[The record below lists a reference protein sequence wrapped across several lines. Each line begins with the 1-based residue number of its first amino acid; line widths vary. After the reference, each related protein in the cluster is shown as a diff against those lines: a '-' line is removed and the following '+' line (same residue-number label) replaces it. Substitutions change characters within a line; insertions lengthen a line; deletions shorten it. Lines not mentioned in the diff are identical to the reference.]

1 MATLKEILGDAYKD
15 GMTVDEIE
23 TALANKKLAD
33 VSTGAYVASSKYQ
46 ALELKA
52 KDFEDKYKSTL
63 TAQQR
68 AEQEAL
74 EKEEKYKLAIK
85 ENTLFKYKQKLSKTI
100 KDEATLDEI
109 ANLYADGDVEGAF
122 EKQNEYF
129 AKSNAELEKK
139 IKDDLMKQ
147 NPQGNPQEGN
157 GGTITKEQFANMG
170 VAERTK
176 LYKDNPDLYNELKN

>member
-1 MATLKEILGDAYKD
+1 MATLKEILGDAYND
-15 GMTVDEIE
+15 GMTVEEIE

-46 ALELKA
+46 ALEAKA

-74 EKEEKYKLAIK
+74 EKEERYKAAIK
-85 ENTLFKYKQKLSKTI
+85 ENTLYKYKQKLSKSI

-109 ANLYADGDVEGAF
+109 ATLYADGDVEGAF

-129 AKSNAELEKK
+129 AKSNEELEKK

-157 GGTITKEQFANMG
+157 VGTVTKEQFANMG